1 MKEYLSTILLKI
13 YIYKYIEW
21 KIHRREILYNVSWKN
36 LSNNIMDYFI
46 LFQRFFIFLQRICD
60 TFITKRN
67 TYILKNE

>member
-46 LFQRFFIFLQRICD
+46 LFQRFFIFLQQICD